1 MKRPTLGGTLRSIEC
16 FSEILEMPLRAT
28 IETPKQMKKLILI
41 IALFC
46 LNISFIQAQ
55 TADEKQVTEAVET
68 LRKTMIDPDK
78 AVLEKIVHGDLSY
91 GHSSG
96 TIETKA
102 MFIESLTSN
111 SSDFKTIELTDQT
124 VKIVGKTT
132 AIVRHKLFA
141 DTANKGVPSTAKLN
155 ILLIFTKVKGNWVLL
170 ARQAAK
176 IV

>member
-1 MKRPTLGGTLRSIEC
+1 
-16 FSEILEMPLRAT
+16 
-28 IETPKQMKKLILI
+28 MKKLILI
-41 IALFC
+41 IAIFC
-46 LNISFIQAQ
+46 LNISFINAQ
-55 TADEKQVTEAVET
+55 TAEEMKVSEAVET
-68 LRKTMIDPDK
+68 LRKVMIDPDK
-78 AVLEKIVHGDLSY
+78 VVLEKILHDDLSY

-111 SSDFKTIELTDQT
+111 NSDFKTIDLTEQT
-124 VKIVGKTT
+124 VKIVGKT

-141 DTANKGVPSTAKLN
+141 ETANKGVASTAKLN
-155 ILLIFTKVKGNWVLL
+155 VLMIFTKVKGEWKLL